1 MAGERQADC
10 LFCKIVAGE
19 VPATVLRETDT
30 TVAFRDI
37 NPQAPTHV
45 LVIPK
50 VHYPDATSLA
60 AAEPAIAADILR
72 ESAEVAALE
81 RTVDSGYRIVFN
93 TGSGAGQTVFHA
105 HAHVLGGR
113 GLNWPPG

>member
-19 VPATVLRETDT
+19 VPATVVRETDT

-50 VHYPDATSLA
+50 AHYPDVATLA
-60 AAEPAIAADILR
+60 AAEPQMAADILR
-72 ESAEVAALE
+72 ESAEVAAE
-81 RTVDSGYRIVFN
+81 DRTAGSGYRIVIN